1 MFYLESIRK
10 QIRGKPTSEKSD
22 VFRESEVL
30 SILVKYLK
38 ENGWKVKEQIRV
50 EGGRIDVGAEKEG
63 RILLIEA
70 KGEDRGGYTSAEMNF
85 QMGLGQVMSRM
96 KHKAEYGLAFPLTK
110 NFTRV
115 LQKYRGSFA
124 FEKLGIYLVPVKRDG
139 WCRLISPIDVLN
151 FLGKNERLKGYRG
164 E

>member
-1 MFYLESIRK
+1 M
-10 QIRGKPTSEKSD
+10 
-22 VFRESEVL
+22 
-30 SILVKYLK
+30 KYLK

-96 KHKAEYGLAFPLTK
+96 KDNEAQYGLAFPLTK
-110 NFTRV
+110 DFTRV

-124 FEKLGIYLVPVKRDG
+124 FEKLGIYLAPVKRDG
-139 WCRLISPIDVLN
+139 SCRLISPIDVLK
-151 FLGKNERLKGYRG
+151 FLGKKEG
-164 E
+164 